1 MKKVL
6 CLSLAMLL
14 VLFAFAACN
23 KEEAHTHTYAA
34 DWTYD
39 ETNHWHKATCEH
51 TDEKSGLGEHV
62 DSDGDLMCD
71 VCQRIEEHTHTYE
84 ETWTSNEESHWH
96 KASCGHSLTK
106 DAAPHVDA
114 DNNGICDVCAYDEK
128 CAHEYKTEWTTD
140 ANKHW
145 HDTACGHSM
154 GKKDEADHV
163 DANNDGACDVCA
175 YVSCTH
181 QFNQSWSSDKE
192 NHWKDPACGH
202 TVAPIEKGAHTGMED
217 NTCDVCGY
225 VKAHEHTYETTYTI
239 TGEGH
244 YYAATCEHTGEKSSE
259 AAHADKNGDDKCDA
273 CGYTMKLVLFENVL
287 SGASQFQD
295 VAQYKNSEDILKLN
309 LAAGKYVI
317 TSSTST
323 DIRFGEMGVEDW
335 GDVAFIGGTSYVFT
349 VETAGE
355 REIIARYN
363 TWDPVTNTTM
373 DYSYTIIK
381 IDDLELDTLSGA
393 NRVMAS
399 NTLYTVSITVPK
411 AGVYTLTSSI
421 DGLAWNDN
429 LVKTFVIGTTED
441 NQTVTFTLMY
451 ASETEATFSF
461 DWKLGTFEKVTLQ
474 DGENK
479 VNVPNNTGY
488 LQLEYVVT
496 VPGSYAIT
504 TNSDFVSFY
513 VWSDPYDIGYN
524 MNYYSDIFSN
534 LKAGD
539 VITVYVKAYVYDENF
554 DFVNVATLE
563 DLITVTNLG
572 NIMTDDDGDN
582 AYDALAGTD
591 GVENSLE
598 VSEGG
603 DYVLT
608 APDGVEISLD
618 GGLTWVTTVEV
629 TLEADSIQKLL
640 IKSATLTDVQI
651 TLIKK
656 SYEFTLTVGDNT
668 VSMIPGKEYSVI
680 LEGFGNPAYYKDF
693 ILSWTD
699 ANIVVTYDY
708 YTTVASGTQYSGYTT
723 WSELI
728 IVYNGTETAEIAFT
742 LVDPVGAPQPVTP
755 DVAATWF
762 NGSYKVDFY
771 GMVLYSLTFTPGTD
785 ATTGTLVIVDE
796 NTTAYTGTYTYT
808 VSADGVVVTD
818 STGAVTDIAF
828 FVNGDGKVTFSCG
841 DLGTPTEI
849 IADSGEGE
857 GDDTP
862 DTPDAPVAG
871 DAEKALNGTYNVNW
885 IMNGIYVLIFE
896 DGVLTVQ
903 DNNNNAY
910 SGTYYYVCGE
920 NSSITVTNTD
930 GSASDILLTYGLD
943 GSLMFQCPGLKTA
956 QPLEK
961 QEESGDEGEV
971 DPTDSLVLGDNAI
984 AVTDA
989 WNGAQVTFTATEAGT
1004 YVLSLADGENN
1015 AFIMY
1020 EPQPYMSEEIILPY
1034 TFTLEAGGSITFIVL
1049 TANWEVDTID
1059 LVLTAASGSDD
1070 SGDAPVAGDAEK
1082 ALNGTYNV
1090 NWIMNGIYVLIFEDG
1105 VLTVQDNNNNAYSGT
1120 YYYVCGENSS
1130 ITVTNTDGS
1139 ASDILLTYGLDGSLM
1154 FQCPGLKTAQP
1165 LEKQEESG
1173 DEGEVDPTD
1182 SLVLGDNAIAVTD
1195 AWNGAQVTFTA
1206 TEAGT
1211 YVLSLAD
1218 GENNAFI
1225 MYEPQPY
1232 MSEEIILPYT
1242 FTLEAGG
1249 SITFIVLTANWEVD
1263 TIDLVVAQA

>member
-51 TDEKSGLGEHV
+51 TDEKSGLGAHV

-114 DNNGICDVCAYDEK
+114 DNNGICDVCTYDEK

-244 YYAATCEHTGEKSSE
+244 YYAATCEHTGEKASE

-273 CGYTMKLVLFENVL
+273 CGYAMKLVLFENVL
-287 SGASQFQD
+287 SATSQFTD
-295 VAQYKNSEDILKLN
+295 IKQYKNNDDILKLN
-309 LAAGKYVI
+309 LTAGKYVI
-317 TSSTST
+317 TSTST
-323 DIRFGEMGVEDW
+323 NIRFGEMGVDDW
-335 GDVAFIGGTSYVFT
+335 GDVSFIGGVSYVFT

-363 TWDPVTNTTM
+363 TWDPVTNTTL
-373 DYSYTIIK
+373 DYNYTIVR
-381 IDDLELDTLSGA
+381 IDDLVLDTSSGA
-393 NRVMAS
+393 NRIMAS
-399 NTLYTVSITVPK
+399 NTLYTVSITIPK

-451 ASETEATFSF
+451 SSETEETFSF
-461 DWKLGTFEKVTLQ
+461 DWKLGTFETLTLK
-474 DGENK
+474 DGDNK

-488 LQLEYVVT
+488 LKLEYVVT

-504 TNSDFVSFY
+504 ANSDFVSFY

-524 MNYYSDIFSN
+524 MNYYSDIFSG

-539 VITVYVKAYVYDENF
+539 VITVYVKAYVYDENY
-554 DFVNVATLE
+554 DFVNVATIE
-563 DLITVTNLG
+563 DMITVTNLG
-572 NIMTDDDGDN
+572 NIMTDNDYDN
-582 AYDALAGTD
+582 VYDALAGTE
-591 GVENSLE
+591 GAENSLE
-598 VSEGG
+598 VLEDG
-603 DYVLT
+603 DYILT

-618 GGLTWVTTVEV
+618 GGVTWATTIEV
-629 TLEADSIQKLL
+629 TLEAGSIQKIL
-640 IKSATLTDVQI
+640 IKSATLTEVQI
-651 TLIKK
+651 TLTKK
-656 SYEFTLTVGDNT
+656 SYEFTLNVGDNT
-668 VSMIPGKEYSVI
+668 VSMIPGKEYNVTLS
-680 LEGFGNPAYYKDF
+680 GFGNPAAYKDF

-699 ANIVVTYDY
+699 ANIVVIYGWQGEIE
-708 YTTVASGTQYSGYTT
+708 SGMLCDSYSD
-723 WSELI
+723 WSSLT
-728 IVYNGTETAEIAFT
+728 IVYNGAAEAEISFT

-755 DVAATWF
+755 DIAATWF
-762 NGSYKVDFY
+762 NGTYKVEYY
-771 GMVLYSLTFTPGTD
+771 GMVLYSLTFTPGADT
-785 ATTGTLVIVDE
+785 TTGTLVIDDQ
-796 NTTAYTGTYTYT
+796 NSWYYTGTYTYT

-828 FVNGDGKVTFSCG
+828 FVTNDGKVTFSCG
-841 DLGTPTEI
+841 GLGTPTEI
-849 IADSGEGE
+849 VADSGEVVLE
-857 GDDTP
+857 GDALVLGDNAISVPQYSEQIVHFVSENGGTYTLSLADGELNAWVMIKLGEYNTEEAVLPYTFTLEAGEAITFVVLANDFSADTI
-862 DTPDAPVAG
+862 DLVLTAASGSGSDSGNAPEVG
-871 DAEKALNGTYNVNW
+871 EAEKALNGTYNVNFL
-885 IMNGIYVLIFE
+885 MNGIYVLTFK
-896 DGVLTVQ
+896 DGVLTVV
-903 DNNNNAY
+903 DNNSGAY
-910 SGTYYYVCGE
+910 TGSYYYVCGE

-943 GSLMFQCPGLKTA
+943 GSLMFQCPGLMMA

-961 QEESGDEGEV
+961 QEDNGGNEGGDNNNDG
-971 DPTDSLVLGDNAI
+971 LVLGANKIDVESWGN
-984 AVTDA
+984 VP
-989 WNGAQVTFTATEAGT
+989 VTFTATEAGT
-1004 YVLSLADGENN
+1004 YTLTLADGENN

-1020 EPQPYMSEEIILPY
+1020 EPQPYMSEEITYPVY
-1034 TFTLEAGGSITFIVL
+1034 SFTLEAGASITFIVM
-1049 TANWEVDTID
+1049 TADYSADTID
-1059 LVLTAASGSDD
+1059 FVIA
-1070 SGDAPVAGDAEK
+1070 K
-1082 ALNGTYNV
+1082 A
-1090 NWIMNGIYVLIFEDG
+1090 
-1105 VLTVQDNNNNAYSGT
+1105 
-1120 YYYVCGENSS
+1120 
-1130 ITVTNTDGS
+1130 
-1139 ASDILLTYGLDGSLM
+1139 
-1154 FQCPGLKTAQP
+1154 
-1165 LEKQEESG
+1165 
-1173 DEGEVDPTD
+1173 
-1182 SLVLGDNAIAVTD
+1182 
-1195 AWNGAQVTFTA
+1195 
-1206 TEAGT
+1206 
-1211 YVLSLAD
+1211 
-1218 GENNAFI
+1218 
-1225 MYEPQPY
+1225 
-1232 MSEEIILPYT
+1232 
-1242 FTLEAGG
+1242 
-1249 SITFIVLTANWEVD
+1249 
-1263 TIDLVVAQA
+1263 